1 MPIQFSLGLF
11 GARLSQ
17 KREHSEKTQGVPE
30 YSCNDNHE
38 LAGAPHRRR
47 RCEMQAVT
55 GVFLSQK
62 EAEQA
67 IRKLRAG
74 GLPAARITLLTLG
87 MLSAP
92 VLPAADA
99 GVGTVAGS
107 SSKDFV
113 TLGLPEDE
121 IFVYEDALRR
131 GRGVVIALAEDDAAE
146 AALRKSL
153 HEEGAQASDAAREQ
167 WRIGLRSAEQEHY
180 LKSGRQFGEDE
191 KFYFLGFESALQA
204 RNRCKEFDQVASEMA
219 SALEELQRQYPGV
232 AVEEP
237 FARGYQ
243 RGREY
248 YQRLCDESTTA

>member
-1 MPIQFSLGLF
+1 
-11 GARLSQ
+11 
-17 KREHSEKTQGVPE
+17 
-30 YSCNDNHE
+30 
-38 LAGAPHRRR
+38 
-47 RCEMQAVT
+47 MQAVT

-67 IRKLRAG
+67 IRKLWAG
-74 GLPAARITLLTLG
+74 GLPAAKLTLLTLG
-87 MLSAP
+87 MLSAA
-92 VLPAADA
+92 VLPAADT
-99 GVGTVAGS
+99 GVGTVAGG

-131 GRGVVIALAEDDAAE
+131 GRSVVIALAEDAA
-146 AALRKSL
+146 AAADLRKSL
-153 HEEGAQASDAAREQ
+153 QAEGAQAIDAAREQ

-180 LKSGRQFGEDE
+180 LNSGRQFGEDE
-191 KFYFLGFESALQA
+191 KFYFLGFEAALQA

-219 SALEELQRQYPGV
+219 SALEELQGQYPGV
-232 AVEEP
+232 AVEGP

-248 YQRLCDESTTA
+248 YQRLCDESNAAWPHPTD

>member
-1 MPIQFSLGLF
+1 
-11 GARLSQ
+11 
-17 KREHSEKTQGVPE
+17 
-30 YSCNDNHE
+30 
-38 LAGAPHRRR
+38 
-47 RCEMQAVT
+47 MQAVT

-74 GLPAARITLLTLG
+74 GLPAAKITLLTLG
-87 MLSAP
+87 MLSAA
-92 VLPAADA
+92 VLPPADTA
-99 GVGTVAGS
+99 VGTAAGS

-121 IFVYEDALRR
+121 IFVDEDALRR
-131 GRGVVIALAEDDAAE
+131 GRSVVIALAEDDAAA
-146 AALRKSL
+146 AALRKSMQA
-153 HEEGAQASDAAREQ
+153 EGAQAIDAAREQ
-167 WRIGLRSAEQEHY
+167 WRIGLRRAEQEHY
-180 LKSGRQFGEDE
+180 LKSGRQFGDDE

-219 SALEELQRQYPGV
+219 SALEELQGQYPGV

-248 YQRLCDESTTA
+248 YQRLCDESNAAWPPHTD

>member
-1 MPIQFSLGLF
+1 
-11 GARLSQ
+11 
-17 KREHSEKTQGVPE
+17 
-30 YSCNDNHE
+30 
-38 LAGAPHRRR
+38 
-47 RCEMQAVT
+47 MQAVT

-67 IRKLRAG
+67 IRKLGAG
-74 GLPAARITLLTLG
+74 GLPAAKITLLTLG
-87 MLSAP
+87 TLSAA

-99 GVGTVAGS
+99 AVGTAAGG

-131 GRGVVIALAEDDAAE
+131 DRCVVIALAEDAAG
-146 AALRKSL
+146 AADLRKSL
-153 HEEGAQASDAAREQ
+153 QAEGAQAIDAAREQ
-167 WRIGLRSAEQEHY
+167 WRNGLRSAEQEHY
-180 LKSGRQFGEDE
+180 LKSGRQFGDDE
-191 KFYFLGFESALQA
+191 KFYFLGFESALRA

-219 SALEELQRQYPGV
+219 SALEEMQRQYPGV

-248 YQRLCDESTTA
+248 YQRFCDESNAAWPSPTD

>member
-1 MPIQFSLGLF
+1 
-11 GARLSQ
+11 
-17 KREHSEKTQGVPE
+17 
-30 YSCNDNHE
+30 
-38 LAGAPHRRR
+38 
-47 RCEMQAVT
+47 MQAVT

-62 EAEQA
+62 DAEEA
-67 IRKLRAG
+67 IRKLVAS
-74 GLPAARITLLTLG
+74 GLPAEEIALLTLG
-87 MLSAP
+87 MLRAA
-92 VLPAADA
+92 VLAADGT
-99 GVGTVAGS
+99 GVGTVAGN

-131 GRGVVIALAEDDAAE
+131 GRSVVIALAEDDAAA

-153 HEEGAQASDAAREQ
+153 EAKGAQAIDAAREQ
-167 WRIGLRSAEQEHY
+167 WRIGLRRTEQEHY
-180 LKSGRQFGEDE
+180 LKSGREFGDDE

-219 SALEELQRQYPGV
+219 SALDEMQGHYPGV

-237 FARGYQ
+237 FTRGYQ

-248 YQRLCDESTTA
+248 YQRLCDESNTA